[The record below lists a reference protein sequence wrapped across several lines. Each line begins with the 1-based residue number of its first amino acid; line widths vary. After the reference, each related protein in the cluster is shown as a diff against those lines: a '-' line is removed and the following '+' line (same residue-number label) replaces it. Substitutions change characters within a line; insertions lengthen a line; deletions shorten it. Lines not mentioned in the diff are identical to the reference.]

1 MNRPPRQDSSDL
13 SDAID
18 RERLGRLVAS
28 HKDRQLSSAIPAL
41 SKSKPVLLI
50 VTFGFLVLSSVVL
63 FYLLRTRQ
71 RPDPVKSN
79 ASGPQPSSGPY
90 RSVPFRREMI
100 AIPGGTFKMG
110 RDDGP
115 FQERPSHNVIVK
127 DFLLDNTEVTTDEY
141 AMFVKETNY
150 SAPDDWVG
158 GVPHPDRS
166 QWPVTNVSFHDA
178 EAFALWRS
186 KRDGVPYRLPT
197 EEEWEYAA
205 RNGGEN
211 TLYPWGNVWMNDC
224 AAIKRPM
231 PLPVGSFPKGANRW
245 GVVDLIGNVWEWT
258 SSKASI
264 YDGRGE
270 IPIATRDWVVSRGG
284 SFASDPSDSQ
294 IPISATY
301 RDWFEPTLK
310 NPMFGFRLAR
320 SVP

>member
-1 MNRPPRQDSSDL
+1 MNLPPGEDRSDL

-28 HKDRQLSSAIPAL
+28 HKDRQLTSTIPAL
-41 SKSKPVLLI
+41 SKSKPMLLI
-50 VTFGFLVLSSVVL
+50 LTLGFLALSSGVF
-63 FYLLRTRQ
+63 FYLLRTSQ

-79 ASGPQPSSGPY
+79 ASSPQPSSGPY
-90 RSVPFRREMI
+90 GSVALKHEMI

-115 FQERPSHNVIVK
+115 PQERPSHNVTVR
-127 DFLLDNTEVTTDEY
+127 DFLLDNTEVTRDEY
-141 AMFVKETNY
+141 AMFVKETNH
-150 SAPDDWVG
+150 SAPVDW
-158 GVPHPDRS
+158 PDGMPRPE
-166 QWPVTNVSFHDA
+166 QDKWPVTNVSFHDA

-211 TLYPWGNVWMNDC
+211 TLYPWGTEWMDDR
-224 AAIKRPM
+224 AATKRSM

-264 YDGRGE
+264 YQGRAQ
-270 IPIATRDWVVSRGG
+270 IPPGTKDWIVARGG
-284 SFASDPSDSQ
+284 SYASDPNDVG

-301 RDWFEPTLK
+301 RDWFEPTTK
-310 NPMFGFRLAR
+310 HPSFGFRLAR